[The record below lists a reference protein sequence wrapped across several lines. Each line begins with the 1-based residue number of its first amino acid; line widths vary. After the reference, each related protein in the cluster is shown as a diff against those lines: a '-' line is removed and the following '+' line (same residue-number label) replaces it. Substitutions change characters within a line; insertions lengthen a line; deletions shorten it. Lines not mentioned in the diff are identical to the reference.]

1 MISSLAEI
9 WRFRQLLR
17 SLTVRNLKVKYQRS
31 VLGFIWTLLNPL
43 FTVALLVLVF
53 GWLVRIPV
61 NSYWAFLLSGYF
73 VWNFVLQTLLGATWV
88 LAEHSGLRRSVAFP
102 SEVLILAAT
111 GSRLVEYAVETGVAL
126 VLLAAFHH
134 HSVPS
139 AWLFLPLLVVLQVLV
154 TLGLVLPISA
164 LALFYTD
171 LQHAMP
177 VVTTMLFYVSPVFY
191 PAELVPEAARTVYFL
206 NPFAGLLTLF
216 HVVLYEG
223 RVPPPSLVAI
233 VASVAVLLASLGY
246 GVFSRYK
253 PYLAEIA

>member
-1 MISSLAEI
+1 MISSLVEI

-31 VLGFIWTLLNPL
+31 VLGFVWTLLNPL

-53 GWLVRIPV
+53 GWMVRIPV
-61 NSYWAFLLSGYF
+61 ESYWAFLLSGYF

-102 SEVLILAAT
+102 GEILILAAAA
-111 GSRLVEYAVETGVAL
+111 SRLVEYAVEMGVAL

-134 HSVPS
+134 HSVPA
-139 AWLFLPLLVVLQVLV
+139 AWLFLPVLVVLQVLV

-164 LALFYTD
+164 LALFYND

-177 VVTTMLFYVSPVFY
+177 VVTAMLFYVSPVFY
-191 PAELVPEAARTVYFL
+191 PADLVPEVARTLYFL

-223 RVPPPSLVAI
+223 RVPPASLVAL
-233 VASVAVLLASLGY
+233 VALAAVLLLSLGY